1 MKNKILE
8 TAVKLLQAGKLI
20 IYPTDTLYAI
30 GCDAT
35 NAKAIERV
43 YALKKRPREMPL
55 SVLVSDF
62 EMLQKYAEITKEQ
75 MKILKEKLPGPYTF
89 ILRPKIN
96 SNSSRVG
103 GMENSPRIFHK
114 LPVSN
119 GNVGFRMI
127 DVPIANQIIRKF
139 GKPIT
144 ATSANI
150 HRKETPA
157 TISDLKAIF
166 GIHINLY
173 ISGNRLSGKPSTVID
188 LTTGKMVRE

>member
-43 YALKKRPREMPL
+43 YALKKRPRGMPL

-89 ILRPKIN
+89 ILQPKI
-96 SNSSRVG
+96 
-103 GMENSPRIFHK
+103 K